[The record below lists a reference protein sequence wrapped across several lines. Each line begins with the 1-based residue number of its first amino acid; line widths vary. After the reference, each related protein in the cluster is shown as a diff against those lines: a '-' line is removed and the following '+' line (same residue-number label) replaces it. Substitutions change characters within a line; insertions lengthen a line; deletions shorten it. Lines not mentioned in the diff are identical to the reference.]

1 MAIYGPSELFET
13 AWLTEPY
20 SSKSPFCT
28 ATYSV
33 GVSAVVF
40 LAATFLPPDFSLVV
54 LFAEYGYDFPFA
66 ALTAA
71 RRFLDAS
78 AIAFLPS
85 ALIFRF
91 GLADAMAG
99 FDGSDLP
106 RIFAQRSCWASFIL
120 RRVSA
125 ESFQRFG
132 VVPAAVAAVFAGPS
146 LKGEKSLAW
155 SRTI

>member
-1 MAIYGPSELFET
+1 
-13 AWLTEPY
+13 
-20 SSKSPFCT
+20 
-28 ATYSV
+28 
-33 GVSAVVF
+33 
-40 LAATFLPPDFSLVV
+40 LAATFLPPDFLGAVFLLAGCS
-54 LFAEYGYDFPFA
+54 GFPFA

-71 RRFLDAS
+71 QRFLVAS
-78 AIAFLPS
+78 AIAFLPA

-91 GLADAMAG
+91 VLAGTLAG
-99 FDGSDLP
+99 FDGSDSP